1 MSVMAIFTLGTVIKE
16 EAVEIAEVVET
27 TGVEEDGKKN
37 KGNKYSGNY
46 VKVPY
51 IWYLIIFRK
60 KSVLVLALF
69 DSNSEINAIHPTFAQ
84 ELGLSIR
91 LIDVGV

>member
-51 IWYLIIFRK
+51 I
-60 KSVLVLALF
+60 
-69 DSNSEINAIHPTFAQ
+69 
-84 ELGLSIR
+84 
-91 LIDVGV
+91 